1 MLFLAQT
8 LTSNTFLILL
18 PVEILLENDS
28 ESGNLG
34 GAGGGGGAGAQGEI
48 NSLEIIQSLCVQ
60 TIQYV
65 T

>member
-1 MLFLAQT
+1 MIQ
-8 LTSNTFLILL
+8 S
-18 PVEILLENDS
+18 LETW
-28 ESGNLG
+28 EGLE
-34 GAGGGGGAGAQGEI
+34 GGGGAGAQGEI